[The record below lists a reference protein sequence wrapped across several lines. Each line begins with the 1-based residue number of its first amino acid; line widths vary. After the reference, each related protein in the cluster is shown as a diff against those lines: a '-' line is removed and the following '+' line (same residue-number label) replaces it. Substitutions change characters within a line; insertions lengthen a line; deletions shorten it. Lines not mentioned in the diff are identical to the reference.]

1 MQPVLDRKKK
11 KKHQSMQGVN
21 EWKPYRPIIRKKTQE
36 TEKRRKSETSH
47 LRTLS
52 RAAQGDVCVCK
63 CGRNRWKTGVYRDLF
78 QFSIFHLT
86 VWHFT
91 ARHWTNCSSASSL
104 SRPYH
109 SLQFIICQLFIRIFT
124 SVNIFTFLPL
134 RLFCHLILTLFM
146 LLWSFIEC
154 TDWCSTAT
162 AAQSHGFKRPCCI

>member
-1 MQPVLDRKKK
+1 
-11 KKHQSMQGVN
+11 MQGVN

-154 TDWCSTAT
+154 TDWGSTAT
-162 AAQSHGFKRPCCI
+162 AAQSQGFKRPCCI